1 MFIGKL
7 SQYEK
12 CLSYYE
18 TDYSMNE
25 KMHIKTKIIIVISL
39 ISLLVSFSSVKAEE
53 LLNGYEV
60 KPGDT
65 VCNIAEQYKVPCAQ
79 LMKRNNLA
87 GDGLIYPGQILHLP
101 DSAEWNYSLPC
112 QIRIISWVNV
122 DVKGSYT
129 AASKASFEKNIRR
142 LLRSQIPSLSHE
154 AQEYGALW
162 SKVTYDESNEA
173 FLDIDV
179 GNDKRFIKRG
189 EVNCRIWSSV
199 DEDPVAIHLQC
210 TLSGWGNYKPT
221 IYDDYEVEALKTAS
235 LDKLVIESESL
246 LQGLIS
252 QMSKQLTDDR
262 KKECPS
268 TLK

>member
-101 DSAEWNYSLPC
+101 DSAEWNYSQPC
-112 QIRIISWVNV
+112 QNPNGCSSTY
-122 DVKGSYT
+122 SY
-129 AASKASFEKNIRR
+129 E
-142 LLRSQIPSLSHE
+142 
-154 AQEYGALW
+154 
-162 SKVTYDESNEA
+162 
-173 FLDIDV
+173 
-179 GNDKRFIKRG
+179 
-189 EVNCRIWSSV
+189 
-199 DEDPVAIHLQC
+199 
-210 TLSGWGNYKPT
+210 
-221 IYDDYEVEALKTAS
+221 
-235 LDKLVIESESL
+235 
-246 LQGLIS
+246 IS
-252 QMSKQLTDDR
+252 QRGLTIF
-262 KKECPS
+262 
-268 TLK
+268 